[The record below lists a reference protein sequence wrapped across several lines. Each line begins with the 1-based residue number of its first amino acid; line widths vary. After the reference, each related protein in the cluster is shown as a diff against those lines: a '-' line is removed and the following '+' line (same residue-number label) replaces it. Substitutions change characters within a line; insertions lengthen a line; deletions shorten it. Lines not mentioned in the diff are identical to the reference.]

1 MVPRILRRIFSDDA
15 FDEILLKD
23 FKRKNL
29 ADYNLM
35 SADIKEKKDSY
46 LLEIELP
53 GFKKE
58 DIRAEI
64 ANGYLIIRTTHEDK
78 KEDIDTDEKYIR
90 RERYSGHC
98 MRSFY
103 IGENITQEEI
113 KAKFENGLLKL
124 EIPKKESQEKIEK
137 KNCIQ
142 IEE

>member
-1 MVPRILRRIFSDDA
+1 MVPKILRRVFSDDF
-15 FDEILLKD
+15 FDESLLKD
-23 FKRKNL
+23 FKKKNL

-35 SADIKEKKDSY
+35 NADIKEKKDNY

-64 ANGYLIIRTTHEDK
+64 INGYLIIRTTHEDK
-78 KEDIDTDEKYIR
+78 KEDIDEKYIR

-137 KNCIQ
+137 KSGIQ